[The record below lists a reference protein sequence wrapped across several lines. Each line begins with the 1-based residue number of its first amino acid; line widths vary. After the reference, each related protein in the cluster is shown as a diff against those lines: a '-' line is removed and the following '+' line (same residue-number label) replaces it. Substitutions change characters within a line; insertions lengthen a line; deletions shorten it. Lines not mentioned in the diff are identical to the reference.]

1 MEQWLQEIEEKGV
14 WNGPIMPP
22 LNTALGPWHEFY
34 TLLGTAS
41 ATMIGLQFVA
51 ATVGSG
57 VFASSRRAALR
68 VFLSASVVNFSTI
81 LAASLIVL
89 APVGNWVAF
98 GALIAGCGIFGL
110 THSGLAWR
118 DTLREGL
125 ITSIDTEDR
134 VWYVALPILG
144 YLLVAG
150 SGVALSLQFEFGS
163 AALAVSMGLLLLV
176 ALHNAWDITLWII
189 TRRQQ

>member
-1 MEQWLQEIEEKGV
+1 
-14 WNGPIMPP
+14 MPP
-22 LNTALGPWHEFY
+22 LANTLGPWHEFY

-41 ATMIGLQFVA
+41 ATLIGLQFVA
-51 ATVGSG
+51 ATVGAS

-68 VFLSASVVNFSTI
+68 VFLSASVVNFSSI

-89 APVGNWVAF
+89 APVRNWAAF
-98 GALIAGCGIFGL
+98 GALIVGCGIFGL
-110 THSGLAWR
+110 THSALAWR

-125 ITSIDTEDR
+125 ITAIDTEDR
-134 VWYVALPILG
+134 VWYVALPVLG
-144 YLLVAG
+144 YLLVAC
-150 SGVALSLQFEFGS
+150 SGIALGLRSEFGT

>member
-1 MEQWLQEIEEKGV
+1 MS
-14 WNGPIMPP
+14 P
-22 LNTALGPWHEFY
+22 LETALGPWHEFY

-57 VFASSRRAALR
+57 VFASGRRAALR
-68 VFLSASVVNFSTI
+68 VFLSASVVNFSSI
-81 LAASLIVL
+81 LTASLMVL
-89 APVGNWVAF
+89 APVRNWTAF

-118 DTLREGL
+118 DTMRDGL
-125 ITSIDTEDR
+125 ISSIDLEDR
-134 VWYVALPILG
+134 VWYVALPVLG
-144 YLLVAG
+144 YLLLAC
-150 SGVALSLQFEFGS
+150 SGMALGLRFEFGG
-163 AALAVSMGLLLLV
+163 AALAVSMGMLLLV
-176 ALHNAWDITLWII
+176 GLHNAWDITLWII